1 MVQNIVV
8 TVSDNDDVLRAISRF
23 MSGSERIGS
32 EEAGIREE
40 EFVLANNIN
49 HSDII
54 DLLHGK
60 KKRGFN
66 ITGHHYWYRHPWAS
80 SDIIFLLRTDLP
92 AHQRGL
98 EASELERVWY
108 LTHDYPERI
117 RKAAEKELDGQW

>member
-1 MVQNIVV
+1 MAADVPLDVYLERLPTIGEMVQNIVV
-8 TVSDNDDVLRAISRF
+8 TVSDNDDVLRVASRF
-23 MSGSERIGS
+23 MGGSERIGS

-54 DLLHGK
+54 
-60 KKRGFN
+60 F
-66 ITGHHYWYRHPWAS
+66 
-80 SDIIFLLRTDLP
+80 FLRTDLP

-108 LTHDYPERI
+108 ITHDYPERI
-117 RKAAEKELDGQW
+117 RKVAEKELDGQW